1 MNINMECPYVLVK
14 ILSNIFSIFIKIYQN
29 GLRELDMTYILN
41 KLIFPV
47 TILLLLMITAPYVG
61 ASLLIPLLGNWS
73 N

>member
-14 ILSNIFSIFIKIYQN
+14 VLSNIFSIFIKIYQN
-29 GLRELDMTYILN
+29 GLRELDMTYILD

-61 ASLLIPLLGNWS
+61 ASLLIPLLGN
-73 N
+73 